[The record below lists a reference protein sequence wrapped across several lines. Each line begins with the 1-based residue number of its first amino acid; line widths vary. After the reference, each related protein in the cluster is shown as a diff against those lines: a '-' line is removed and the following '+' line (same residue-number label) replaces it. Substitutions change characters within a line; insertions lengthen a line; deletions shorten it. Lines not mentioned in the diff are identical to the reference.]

1 LPQSGSSGGMKGE
14 TWRMIGRMIEWESA
28 MNRHARPQPSL
39 DNFYITSL
47 PLGFIPVYLSS
58 LCVHC
63 NQPMKAYLEK

>member
-1 LPQSGSSGGMKGE
+1 
-14 TWRMIGRMIEWESA
+14 MIGRMIEWESA